1 MAVSKGVMSA
11 ILIVVLIGAFAA
23 GFFVRPYIWSE
34 EKPEEEPPKTIWE
47 TIQERGVI
55 KIGTSP
61 DWPPYEYLNL
71 TVTPPE
77 IIGFEIELME
87 MVAEQLNLT
96 VDWKDM
102 DFDLII
108 LDVQDK
114 AIDMGISGFSIKPD
128 RLEVVQYTM
137 HHSITEGQIIML
149 ESTRDALGITE
160 IGSVEELDS
169 LRLDSKKLECGA
181 QSGTTQQ
188 KELQDEAPDTLV
200 TYSDYI
206 DALADMKR
214 GAIDCVYA
222 ETPVTSWWILEA
234 AQAVPPEEPIVVIFR
249 RPYWPVAFVAHLDAD
264 IFVAKINGAL
274 AEIIAEGQL
283 DELKAKWKCD

>member
-1 MAVSKGVMSA
+1 MTVSKGVMSA
-11 ILIVVLIGAFAA
+11 IVIVVLIVAFAA
-23 GFFVRPYIWSE
+23 GLFASPYIW
-34 EKPEEEPPKTIWE
+34 PEEEEEPKTIWE

-71 TVTPPE
+71 SVTPPE
-77 IIGFEIELME
+77 IIGFEIELMD
-87 MVAEQLNLT
+87 MIAERLDLT
-96 VDWKDM
+96 VDWIDM

-108 LDVQDK
+108 LDVEDK
-114 AIDMGISGFSIKPD
+114 AIDMGISGFSIKPE

-160 IGSVEELDS
+160 IDSVEELDA
-169 LRLDSKKLECGA
+169 LRLGGEKLECGV

-188 KELQDEAPDTLV
+188 EELQLDAPDTLV

-222 ETPVTSWWILEA
+222 ETPVTSWWILQA

-274 AEIIAEGQL
+274 AEIIAEGEL
-283 DELKAKWKCD
+283 DELKVEWKCD

>member
-1 MAVSKGVMSA
+1 MTVSKGVMSA
-11 ILIVVLIGAFAA
+11 IVIVVLIVAFAA
-23 GFFVRPYIWSE
+23 GLFASPYVW
-34 EKPEEEPPKTIWE
+34 PEEEETPKTIWE

-71 TVTPPE
+71 SVTPPE
-77 IIGFEIELME
+77 IIGFEIELMD
-87 MVAEQLNLT
+87 MIAERLNLT
-96 VDWKDM
+96 VDWIDM

-108 LDVQDK
+108 LDVEDK
-114 AIDMGISGFSIKPD
+114 AIDMGISGFSIKPE

-160 IGSVEELDS
+160 INSVEELDA
-169 LRLDSKKLECGA
+169 LRLGGEKLECGV

-188 KELQDEAPDTLV
+188 EELQLDAPDTLV

-234 AQAVPPEEPIVVIFR
+234 EEAGEEPIVVIFR
-249 RPYWPVAFVAHLDAD
+249 RSYWPVAFVAHLDAD

-274 AEIIAEGQL
+274 AEIIAEGEL
-283 DELKAKWKCD
+283 DELKVEWKCD

>member
-1 MAVSKGVMSA
+1 MTVSKGVMSA
-11 ILIVVLIGAFAA
+11 IVIVVLIVAFAA
-23 GFFVRPYIWSE
+23 GLFASPYIW
-34 EKPEEEPPKTIWE
+34 PEEEEPSKTIWE

-71 TVTPPE
+71 SVTPPE
-77 IIGFEIELME
+77 IIGFEIELMD
-87 MVAEQLNLT
+87 MIAERLNLT
-96 VDWKDM
+96 VDWIDM

-114 AIDMGISGFSIKPD
+114 AIDMGISGFSIKPE

-160 IGSVEELDS
+160 IDSVAELDA
-169 LRLDSKKLECGA
+169 LRLGGAKLECGV

-188 KELQDEAPDTLV
+188 EELQNEAPDTLV

-234 AQAVPPEEPIVVIFR
+234 EEAGEEPIVVIFR
-249 RPYWPVAFVAHLDAD
+249 RSYWPVAFVAHLDAD

-274 AEIIAEGQL
+274 AEIIAEGEL
-283 DELKAKWKCD
+283 DELKVEWKCD

>member
-1 MAVSKGVMSA
+1 MTVSKGVMSA
-11 ILIVVLIGAFAA
+11 IVIVVLIVAFAA
-23 GFFVRPYIWSE
+23 GLFASPYIW
-34 EKPEEEPPKTIWE
+34 PEEEPKTIWE

-71 TVTPPE
+71 SVTPPE
-77 IIGFEIELME
+77 IIGFEIELMD
-87 MVAEQLNLT
+87 MIAERLDLT
-96 VDWKDM
+96 VDWIDM

-108 LDVQDK
+108 LDVGDK
-114 AIDMGISGFSIKPD
+114 AIDMGISGFSIKPE

-160 IGSVEELDS
+160 INSVEELDA
-169 LRLDSKKLECGA
+169 LRLGGEKLECGV

-188 KELQDEAPDTLV
+188 EELQLDAPDTLV

-234 AQAVPPEEPIVVIFR
+234 EEAGEEPIVVIFR

-274 AEIIAEGQL
+274 AEIIAEGEL
-283 DELKAKWKCD
+283 DELKVEWKCD